1 MSHCEHIV
9 VWHLNNDDHTLVN
22 KYIKH
27 KLSQHDKLVL
37 LGQRHLAPWIKYLVK
52 KVNSKAEGLAA
63 TSEPS
68 TAKSVPSSRR
78 TGQSPEGMQSV
89 RGAALGAKNAPSS
102 RAKSTTTVFG
112 TGSIKPAEVHKENIE
127 PRREECVRMGKPGP
141 LTQKDGVELALFIIG
156 IFGPWAYGS
165 YVAVCYMKTLFLGLF
180 Q

>member
-1 MSHCEHIV
+1 MSHCEHII
-9 VWHLNNDDHTLVN
+9 VWHLNNDDYTLVN

-52 KVNSKAEGLAA
+52 KVNGKAEGLAA

-68 TAKSVPSSRR
+68 TAKLVPSSRR

-102 RAKSTTTVFG
+102 EAKSTTTVFG
-112 TGSIKPAEVHKENIE
+112 TGSIKPAEFHKEK
-127 PRREECVRMGKPGP
+127 CVCMGKPGP
-141 LTQKDGVELALFIIG
+141 LTQKDGVELTLFIFG

-165 YVAVCYMKTLFLGLF
+165 YVTVCYMKTLVLGLF